1 MFNSKRSRQ
10 IEEFAAGLASDIAGR
25 CPPDQAHEQEHL
37 SMALARAI
45 DDACTRAAA
54 YQREHRLG
62 MFGKAKFGT
71 AFKFAL
77 REAGYPDTLVDSMT
91 RQLLFKMSAG

>member
-1 MFNSKRSRQ
+1 MFNSLRSRQ
-10 IEEFAAGLASDIAGR
+10 IEEFAIALGRDIAAR
-25 CPPDQAHEQEHL
+25 CPPDKTHEQEHL

-45 DDACTRAAA
+45 DEACSRAAA
-54 YQREHRLG
+54 YQREQKLG

-71 AFKFAL
+71 AFKYQL
-77 REAGYPDTLVDSMT
+77 KESGYPDALVDSMT

>member
-1 MFNSKRSRQ
+1 MFNRMRSRQ
-10 IEEFAAGLASDIAGR
+10 IEDFATALARDIAGR
-25 CPPDQAHEQEHL
+25 CPPEKTHEQDHL

-45 DDACTRAAA
+45 DEVCGRAAA
-54 YQREHRLG
+54 YQREHKLG

-71 AFKFAL
+71 AFKYEL
-77 REAGYPDTLVDSMT
+77 KEAGYPDALVDRMT

>member
-10 IEEFAAGLASDIAGR
+10 IEEFAASLARDIAAR
-25 CPPDQAHEQEHL
+25 CPPENTHEEDHL
-37 SMALARAI
+37 SMALAKAI
-45 DDACTRAAA
+45 DEACGKAAA
-54 YQREHRLG
+54 YQREQDLG

-71 AFKFAL
+71 AFKYQL
-77 REAGYPDTLVDSMT
+77 KDVGYPEALVDSMT